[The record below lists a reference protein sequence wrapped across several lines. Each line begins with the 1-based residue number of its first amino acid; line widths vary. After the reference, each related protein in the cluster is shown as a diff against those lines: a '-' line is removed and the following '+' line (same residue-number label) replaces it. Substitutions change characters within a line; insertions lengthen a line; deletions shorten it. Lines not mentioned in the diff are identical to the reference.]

1 MPPVGVGAS
10 RFASAL
16 ETGTAKLWVLLI
28 GVNQYQDPTFP
39 ALKYAAI
46 DCQGISKALAAATD
60 PFPHKEFLIHNDL
73 VEQTPSLA
81 RVEFSLRRLVAEAQ
95 VQDTILIYFSGHGV
109 VEPSEQQTVLCLY
122 DTDREHLLN
131 TGLPIQ
137 MVLELLRHCAAHS
150 QLLWLDA
157 CHSGNMRSLE
167 QSPKSRT
174 GLEID
179 LHLRSTADS
188 RIQLNSSTQLLA
200 SLRQAVS
207 NRGFYA
213 LLSCDEGQQSWE
225 FPDLGHGVFSY
236 YLMQGLNGAAAD
248 DQGIIDADS
257 LYRYV
262 YRQTM
267 QYIDRTNQQVRL
279 ANQVKRERGE
289 LSRAPEYSHQTPKRI
304 VSGVGEIILGVVSAT
319 TAVTPDRSAL
329 IIDGGAEDLSSEL
342 DTLSHVLTQEGK
354 FTLDRFTPPS
364 DTAARSLAA
373 VKDRIHTFLGEA
385 ATNQQDRCSSGEA
398 QPISTRLLYLRGQ
411 ITDVLVDRPQS
422 QSIGSDAWLILNNGA
437 KLSRTW
443 LGQKLR
449 QSSHNQQ
456 IVIIDAPGAN
466 FTVEWVDALKLLSGN
481 LCVIACAAPIE
492 DAELFIQVLIEAL
505 ISAAPQIGV
514 PVVSLFTRLQTTL
527 DALGVPC
534 YLSLS
539 GTQELIEIV
548 PATELEPVELVE
560 LPQSQVVEADPPSP
574 SANLEFATTTDP
586 TFGQDYTYLQSPPES
601 ITTAADSI
609 SPRSGF
615 ATETS
620 LVAIL
625 AKLVGPIAPTLLKRA
640 QGEDSTA
647 TIENLKLILPDQ
659 FKAIFSQ
666 QVQLLFV
673 QPVIPS
679 PSKVEQQPIEPSV
692 TVGGEPSPL
701 EHRSFHV
708 ASGRGVAIQQPV
720 AVDESLLRTY
730 EQELNLAIGPISQYI
745 MTRTRKAH
753 PQMSAP
759 ELIAALAS
767 NITDTDRADLF
778 RRKCQDSG

>member
-1 MPPVGVGAS
+1 MSPVGVGAS

-16 ETGTAKLWVLLI
+16 EVGTAKLWVLLI

-109 VEPSEQQTVLCLY
+109 VEPIEQQTVLCLY
-122 DTDREHLLN
+122 DTDREHLLD

-137 MVLELLRHCAAHS
+137 VVLEMLRHCAAHS

-167 QSPKSRT
+167 QSPKIRAEV
-174 GLEID
+174 EID
-179 LHLRSTADS
+179 NHLRSEQQGN
-188 RIQLNSSTQLLA
+188 IQLNPSTQLLA

-236 YLMQGLNGAAAD
+236 YLMRGLNGAAAD

-289 LSRAPEYSHQTPKRI
+289 MSCAPEYSHQTPKRI
-304 VSGVGEIILGVVSAT
+304 VSGVGEIILGVVSSTIAT
-319 TAVTPDRSAL
+319 TPDRLAL
-329 IIDGGAEDLSSEL
+329 IVDSGAEHLSSEL
-342 DTLSHVLTQEGK
+342 DTLSHVFTQEGK
-354 FTLDRFTPPS
+354 FTLDRFAPQN
-364 DTAARSLAA
+364 DDAARSLAA
-373 VKDRIHTFLGEA
+373 VKDRIQTFLGKT
-385 ATNQQDRCSSGEA
+385 ATNQQDRST
-398 QPISTRLLYLRGQ
+398 QPLATRLLYLRGQ
-411 ITDVLVDRPQS
+411 ITNFCADQNQLPT
-422 QSIGSDAWLILNNGA
+422 GAKDAWLIMNNGA
-437 KLSRTW
+437 KLSRAW
-443 LGQKLR
+443 LGQQLC
-449 QSSHNQQ
+449 QSDQNQQ
-456 IVIIDAPGAN
+456 IVIIDAPGTD
-466 FTVEWVDALKLLSGN
+466 FTIEWVEALKKLTGN
-481 LCVIACAAPIE
+481 LCVIACASPP
-492 DAELFIQVLIEAL
+492 DDPELFIQVLIEAL
-505 ISAAPQIGV
+505 ISAAPQVGV

-548 PATELEPVELVE
+548 PASESVPIDLVE
-560 LPQSQVVEADPPSP
+560 LSSELVIPSDTPPP
-574 SANLEFATTTDP
+574 LANLEPDP
-586 TFGQDYTYLQSPPES
+586 TFGQDYTYLQPQPES
-601 ITTAADSI
+601 IPTVVQLIEA
-609 SPRSGF
+609 
-615 ATETS
+615 S
-620 LVAIL
+620 LESIL
-625 AKLVGPIAPTLLKRA
+625 AKIVGPIAPTLIKRA
-640 QGEDSTA
+640 QGEDATA
-647 TIENLKLILPDQ
+647 TIDNLRLMLPDQ
-659 FKAIFSQ
+659 FRDIFNQ
-666 QVQLLFV
+666 QIQLLFV
-673 QPVIPS
+673 QPVIP
-679 PSKVEQQPIEPSV
+679 PPPKIDQQVIEPSV
-692 TVGGEPSPL
+692 TVGEASLL
-701 EHRSFHV
+701 ENRSFHV
-708 ASGRGVAIQQPV
+708 ASGRGIAIQQPV
-720 AVDESLLRTY
+720 EVDESLLRTY
-730 EQELNLAIGPISQYI
+730 EQELNLAIGPISSYI

-759 ELIAALAS
+759 ELVAALAS
-767 NITDTDRADLF
+767 NITDPTQADLF
-778 RRKCQDSG
+778 RRKCNGQS

>member
-1 MPPVGVGAS
+1 M
-10 RFASAL
+10 
-16 ETGTAKLWVLLI
+16 
-28 GVNQYQDPTFP
+28 
-39 ALKYAAI
+39 
-46 DCQGISKALAAATD
+46 
-60 PFPHKEFLIHNDL
+60 
-73 VEQTPSLA
+73 
-81 RVEFSLRRLVAEAQ
+81 
-95 VQDTILIYFSGHGV
+95 
-109 VEPSEQQTVLCLY
+109 
-122 DTDREHLLN
+122 
-131 TGLPIQ
+131 
-137 MVLELLRHCAAHS
+137 
-150 QLLWLDA
+150 
-157 CHSGNMRSLE
+157 
-167 QSPKSRT
+167 
-174 GLEID
+174 
-179 LHLRSTADS
+179 
-188 RIQLNSSTQLLA
+188 
-200 SLRQAVS
+200 
-207 NRGFYA
+207 
-213 LLSCDEGQQSWE
+213 
-225 FPDLGHGVFSY
+225 
-236 YLMQGLNGAAAD
+236 
-248 DQGIIDADS
+248 
-257 LYRYV
+257 
-262 YRQTM
+262 
-267 QYIDRTNQQVRL
+267 
-279 ANQVKRERGE
+279 
-289 LSRAPEYSHQTPKRI
+289 
-304 VSGVGEIILGVVSAT
+304 
-319 TAVTPDRSAL
+319 
-329 IIDGGAEDLSSEL
+329 
-342 DTLSHVLTQEGK
+342 
-354 FTLDRFTPPS
+354 
-364 DTAARSLAA
+364 
-373 VKDRIHTFLGEA
+373 
-385 ATNQQDRCSSGEA
+385 
-398 QPISTRLLYLRGQ
+398 
-411 ITDVLVDRPQS
+411 
-422 QSIGSDAWLILNNGA
+422 
-437 KLSRTW
+437 SRTW

-647 TIENLKLILPDQ
+647 TIENLKLILPDR

-673 QPVIPS
+673 QPVIPP